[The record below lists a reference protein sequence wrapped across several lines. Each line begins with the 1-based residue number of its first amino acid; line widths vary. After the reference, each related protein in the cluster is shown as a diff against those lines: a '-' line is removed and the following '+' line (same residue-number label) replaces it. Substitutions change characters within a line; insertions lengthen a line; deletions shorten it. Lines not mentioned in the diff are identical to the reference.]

1 MKKYNPWENTKT
13 FIQETGSLPNFID
26 FLERNNITN
35 TNNDTNNTNIINQE
49 EKKSDE
55 NPENNSSCEEIKLF
69 ESLNSISKLYY
80 EVISDFNK
88 IKFIYII
95 NTFIFSFIFIFVS

>member
-35 TNNDTNNTNIINQE
+35 TNNNA
-49 EKKSDE
+49 KKL
-55 NPENNSSCEEIKLF
+55 I
-69 ESLNSISKLYY
+69 ISKL
-80 EVISDFNK
+80 
-88 IKFIYII
+88 IK
-95 NTFIFSFIFIFVS
+95 